1 MPVRT
6 SVFETD
12 AYASSATSA
21 TFNNYASVPERPK
34 LYSYSVVR
42 GHSTTPAR
50 QYAVK
55 LVFIITYFVAA
66 NQQI

>member
-1 MPVRT
+1 
-6 SVFETD
+6 
-12 AYASSATSA
+12 
-21 TFNNYASVPERPK
+21 VPERPK